1 MNDFI
6 EYVMSFYGP
15 EGIYDMNATREEVE
29 DALAIRLE
37 NAEIEFAA
45 DSFDRELIRDI
56 ILDNLRGAK

>member
-6 EYVMSFYGP
+6 DYVMSFYGP
-15 EGIYDMNATREEVE
+15 GEIYDMNATREEVE

-37 NAEIEFAA
+37 NTEIEFAA

-56 ILDNLRGAK
+56 ILDTLRGVK

>member
-15 EGIYDMNATREEVE
+15 GEIYDMNATREEVE

-37 NAEIEFAA
+37 NTEIEFAA

-56 ILDNLRGAK
+56 ILDNLRGVK